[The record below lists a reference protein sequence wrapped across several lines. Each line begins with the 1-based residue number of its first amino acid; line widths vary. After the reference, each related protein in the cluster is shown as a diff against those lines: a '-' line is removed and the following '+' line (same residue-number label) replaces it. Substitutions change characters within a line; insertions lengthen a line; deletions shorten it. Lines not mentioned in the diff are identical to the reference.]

1 MATKTEKKNLIRQYI
16 IDSAK
21 AYSEKLAG
29 KTFLYVYKNEFFEV
43 SFPSDH
49 FLHLTGVETS
59 LDKKNFYR
67 KAKKKQ
73 LTNQQ
78 FYFSARYPYAN
89 ARKKLPCLM
98 RLSDLTT
105 DVVCILKDLHTQSIV
120 YKLSVTNLE
129 FTLGLVEDE
138 DDKGNKRSKYL
149 LPMSLRVNDK
159 SVENSDDGEVVD
171 FIFSKSASDLKYNE
185 LLVCDS
191 EKKLIESVRMLIDDK
206 LIAEIDNKE

>member
-43 SFPSDH
+43 SFPLDH

-105 DVVCILKDLHTQSIV
+105 DVVCIIKDLHTQSIV

-138 DDKGNKRSKYL
+138 DDKGNRRSKYL

-191 EKKLIESVRMLIDDK
+191 EKKLIESVRLLIDDK